1 MTLGPAARGAFS
13 CPPERMQ
20 DRAFLFGKTRKM
32 AKLKTLQ
39 GAPKNFELSVS
50 VDNLDGTQSEI
61 QFQCIGRTLRD
72 WQPIYLQRLAG
83 EANAK
88 IDAQEKIDQQTHAQ
102 EAEQE
107 PKKGKKK
114 DSSTEVKRI
123 EFDADEIRSSLETS
137 LNSPVEII
145 QEVATGWDLEDD
157 FTPENL
163 KELIS
168 RYPGVQAKLFQLY
181 HERIVGNRAKN

>member
-1 MTLGPAARGAFS
+1 
-13 CPPERMQ
+13 
-20 DRAFLFGKTRKM
+20 M
-32 AKLKTLQ
+32 AKLKTLK
-39 GAPKNFELSVS
+39 GNPKNFDLSLAL
-50 VDNLDGTQSEI
+50 DNLDGTQSEI
-61 QFQCIGRTLRD
+61 VFKCIGRTLRD
-72 WQPIYLQRLAG
+72 WQPMYLQRLAG

-88 IDAQEKIDQQTHAQ
+88 IDAQEKIDQQTQAQ

-107 PKKGKKK
+107 PKKSKKK

-168 RYPGVQAKLFQLY
+168 RYPGTQAKLFQLY
-181 HERIVGNRAKN
+181 HERIVGNRTKN

>member
-1 MTLGPAARGAFS
+1 
-13 CPPERMQ
+13 
-20 DRAFLFGKTRKM
+20 M

-39 GAPKNFELSVS
+39 GAPKNFELSIG

-61 QFQCIGRTLRD
+61 LFQCIGRTLRD

-88 IDAQEKIDQQTHAQ
+88 IDAQEKIDQQTQAQ
-102 EAEQE
+102 EPEQE

-114 DSSTEVKRI
+114 DTSAEVKRI
-123 EFDADEIRSSLETS
+123 EFDADEIRASLETS
-137 LNSPVEII
+137 LDSPVEII
-145 QEVATGWDLEDD
+145 QEVAIGWDLEDA

-168 RYPGVQAKLFQLY
+168 RYPGTQAKLFQLY
-181 HERIVGNRAKN
+181 HERIVGNRTKN